1 MQMRGDV
8 GGAGELR
15 SAVLDAPPP
24 AAAATAAPAAPTGNV
39 PSAGGSGGGSASK
52 GRVKST
58 ANGRAAALKAMGK
71 GK

>member
-24 AAAATAAPAAPTGNV
+24 AAAATAAPATPTGNV
-39 PSAGGSGGGSASK
+39 PSAAAAAAERS
-52 GRVKST
+52 RVKST
-58 ANGRAAALKAMGK
+58 ANGAPRR
-71 GK
+71 